1 MDTGHDNIG
10 IGACTP
16 GDDAVAPLEADVGS
30 GAGGGAFV
38 QTVLGVSFQV
48 EVHAGGALDSV
59 CHSIQT
65 AITHRGD
72 HLALTVQIQRDGGGD
87 AVDLCKVGL
96 DDRQGLGLVEEGILE
111 DVEHFACAQ
120 LLVAVV
126 GHALDLVAQ
135 RLAHLGGQVVAVV
148 LFQHEADAALTALAV
163 DADDVGVVGA
173 ADVVGVHRDIG
184 AGPAVVAL
192 LFAVGHALCN
202 GVLMAAREGG
212 EHQLAGVGGAL
223 VDVHPGDPLIGGADG
238 GHIGE
243 VQLRVY
249 AVAVHIHG
257 ESHSVHVAGALAVA
271 EEAALHPLSACQN
284 GQLCTGDAGAAVIMR
299 VGGDDDAVAV
309 LEVLVAILDLVC
321 VNVGHTH
328 LDRDRQVDD
337 HGAVGGG
344 LHDVQDRVA
353 DLNGVVHLGAG
364 EALGAVLEEEVALIL
379 LAQLLD
385 QLCAVHGDL
394 LDLLLRLVEHLL
406 ALGDGGGVIE
416 VDDRTRC
423 ALDSL
428 EGAADDVVAAL
439 GQHLHG
445 DIVGDHV
452 LLDEG
457 AEELVLR
464 LAGGREADFDL
475 LEANFDQ
482 HLEEFQLFLEAHGDD
497 KGLIAVA
504 QVHAAPGGSFL
515 DVVFLDPAVIAGG
528 DRIISRCVL
537 GSVHHNSCPPFYT
550 FCKRK
555 GSRLSKD
562 EIP

>member
-1 MDTGHDNIG
+1 
-10 IGACTP
+10 
-16 GDDAVAPLEADVGS
+16 
-30 GAGGGAFV
+30 
-38 QTVLGVSFQV
+38 
-48 EVHAGGALDSV
+48 
-59 CHSIQT
+59 
-65 AITHRGD
+65 
-72 HLALTVQIQRDGGGD
+72 
-87 AVDLCKVGL
+87 
-96 DDRQGLGLVEEGILE
+96 
-111 DVEHFACAQ
+111 
-120 LLVAVV
+120 
-126 GHALDLVAQ
+126 
-135 RLAHLGGQVVAVV
+135 
-148 LFQHEADAALTALAV
+148 
-163 DADDVGVVGA
+163 
-173 ADVVGVHRDIG
+173 
-184 AGPAVVAL
+184 
-192 LFAVGHALCN
+192 
-202 GVLMAAREGG
+202 MAAREGG

-257 ESHSVHVAGALAVA
+257 EGHSVHVAGALAVA
-271 EEAALHPLSACQN
+271 EEAALHPLSAGQN
-284 GQLCTGDAGAAVIMR
+284 GQLGTGDAGAAVIMR

-394 LDLLLRLVEHLL
+394 LDLLLGLVEHLL

-416 VDDRTRC
+416 VDDRTGAPLTASKVRRMMWSRHWVSTC
-423 ALDSL
+423 TVTSSGIMFFSMRVRRNSYSVSL
-428 EGAADDVVAAL
+428 AAGKPTSISL
-439 GQHLHG
+439 KPILTS
-445 DIVGDHV
+445 IWKNSSFSS
-452 LLDEG
+452 
-457 AEELVLR
+457 R
-464 LAGGREADFDL
+464 LM
-475 LEANFDQ
+475 
-482 HLEEFQLFLEAHGDD
+482 GDD

-515 DVVFLDPAVIAGG
+515 DVVLLDPAVITGG
-528 DRIISRCVL
+528 DRVISRCVL
-537 GSVHHNSCPPFYT
+537 GSVHHFVFLQLPIDLRFATSGEQPCPLRRFAPAPTKGAKASLWERWHEAMTERVRPFPT
-550 FCKRK
+550 NERLPSLK
-555 GSRLSKD
+555 GRNPLRD
-562 EIP
+562 ESL